1 MSFLK
6 KTFGTFGSQI
16 AMVLFGLLNNAL
28 VANLLGSEGQ
38 GNFAFYMLV
47 PTMLVMLGNLGINTA
62 NVYYVGSKKYPRD
75 LLAGQSLLMALGLGL
90 VLIPGF
96 FILSPFLGVKQD
108 PGLYR
113 VIWMV
118 PFGLLT
124 LYISHLFLGLNEIK
138 YYNLSAILP
147 KFYLLIN
154 LIVLIFMMKTGIPG
168 TALAFLLAEIITALS
183 VFGLYFFRFKKEK
196 LDLSFKWSVI
206 KDLLQFG
213 IQSFIANVLTFLN
226 SRLDMFLIVFFLNRK
241 ELGFYTIA
249 VLLVEK
255 IWLIPHAI
263 ATVLLPHVTVNHEQQ
278 LTPVVCRNSLLLTFL
293 VALFMFL
300 ISKWLIALIF
310 IPEFMA
316 SVLPLRIL
324 LPGIVILGIPKIL
337 SADLMGRGKP
347 IYAAITAIITIIVN
361 LTLNWLFIPRLHIV
375 GAALS
380 ASISYTISA
389 ILLIYFYRQVSGI
402 PLHQFLIIQGSDWL
416 IYKKLYLKFLKKSK
430 SKNEI

>member
-6 KTFGTFGSQI
+6 KTFGTFGSQT

-28 VANLLGSEGQ
+28 VANLLGPEGQ

-62 NVYYVGSKKYPRD
+62 NVYYIGSKKYAQD
-75 LLAGQSLLMALGLGL
+75 LLAGQSILMAVGLGL
-90 VLIPGF
+90 LLIPGF
-96 FILSPFLGVKQD
+96 FILSPFFGVKQD
-108 PGLYR
+108 PVLYK
-113 VIWMV
+113 VIWTV

-124 LYISHLFLGLNEIK
+124 LYMSNIFLGLNAIK
-138 YYNLSAILP
+138 FYNLSAILP

-154 LIVLIFMMKTGIPG
+154 LVLLILILKTGIPG
-168 TALAFLLAEIITALS
+168 TAQAFLAAEIMTAITIIS
-183 VFGLYFFRFKKEK
+183 LYFIYFKKEK
-196 LDLSFKWSVI
+196 LVLSFKRPVI
-206 KDLLQFG
+206 KDLLHFG

-226 SRLDMFLIVFFLNRK
+226 SRLDMFLIVFFLDRK

-263 ATVLLPHVTVNHEQQ
+263 ATVLLPHVTANNEQQ
-278 LTPVVCRNSLLLTFL
+278 LTPVVCRNSLFLTLL
-293 VALFMFL
+293 VALFVFV
-300 ISKWLIALIF
+300 ISEWLIALIF
-310 IPEFMA
+310 IPEFLA

-347 IYAAITAIITIIVN
+347 IYAAVTAIITIIANVS
-361 LTLNWLFIPRLHIV
+361 LNWLLIPRLHIV

-389 ILLIYFYRQVSGI
+389 ILLVYFYQRISGFSV
-402 PLHQFLIIQGSDWL
+402 PQFLIIQKSDWQ
-416 IYKKLYLKFLKKSK
+416 IYKKFYHKLLKIKSTGK
-430 SKNEI
+430 